1 MKPTWRSA
9 GAEDSLRA
17 EGGLSL
23 LVRHVESPS
32 GKGFIPV
39 TYFCDTLL
47 ESGKVF
53 AGEDSI
59 AYMQAVSRGRRMFE
73 RAMKR
78 EDIDGMEKK
87 PTKIV
92 KPVSLVSSVATP
104 EVEPATQAQR
114 DTILRLRRTRGFWQ
128 KGMSKKKL
136 NDSDLIKLIRQEYF
150 CDWDKL
156 TKDEA
161 GKILDHMNH
170 RQKGFDRAITKS
182 HKGCFTV

>member
-1 MKPTWRSA
+1 MKPVWRNA
-9 GAEDSLRA
+9 GAEDSLRV
-17 EGGLSL
+17 EGGFVL
-23 LVRHVESPS
+23 LVRHVESEN

-39 TYFCDTLL
+39 TYFFNQLL
-47 ESGKVF
+47 ETGKVF
-53 AGEDSI
+53 PGEDAI
-59 AYMQAVSRGRRMFE
+59 PYMQAVSRGRRMFE

-78 EDIDGMEKK
+78 EGIEGEEQK
-87 PTKIV
+87 PAKAV
-92 KPVSLVSSVATP
+92 KPVEPKPAKPV
-104 EVEPATQAQR
+104 EEPATQAQR